1 MTGWAALSVGDG
13 VATVADYLGRD
24 PDGGDLPGLFAAAAD
39 EARRLGAGHLALWLP
54 PGGPGRSA
62 IEALPGERL
71 DAGFPMI
78 VRVFDE
84 EAVRRFGANLYLVPS
99 LYDMV

>member
-1 MTGWAALSVGDG
+1 MTAWAALSVGDG
-13 VATVADYLGRD
+13 VATVVDFLGRD
-24 PDGGDLPGLFAAAAD
+24 AEGGDLPTLFAAAAG
-39 EARRLGAGHLALWLP
+39 EARRLGARHLALWLP
-54 PGGPGRSA
+54 PGGPGRAA

-84 EAVRRFGANLYLVPS
+84 EAVRRFGEDLHLVPS
-99 LYDMV
+99 LYDLV